1 MIYET
6 EFGIVEDSDGEWY
19 ARILLIG
26 TSPDKHGYIW
36 NKAVAG
42 YGNTRAEAIA
52 DLTNDVADLEAQAKA
67 ARQALDD
74 FLVEDAT

>member
-1 MIYET
+1 MVYET

-19 ARILLIG
+19 ARILLVG
-26 TSPDKHGYIW
+26 TSPDKRNYVW

-52 DLTNDVADLEAQAKA
+52 DLVNNVADLEAQAKA
-67 ARQALDD
+67 ARQALND
-74 FLVEDAT
+74 FLAEDAT